1 MAAFERARELLERG
15 REGAA
20 AEAAE
25 EAKRLAP
32 RSGAVR
38 ELLGLAL
45 YGAGRYRDSLREIQ
59 AYRRMTGR
67 LDQNHLAADSYRAI
81 GAPEKAV
88 PLAREAIAAR
98 LPVDVRAE
106 AAIVGA
112 AALADLARYDEALG
126 LLRRFPVQ
134 SDVGR
139 PSDLRIWYMTGDVLD
154 FAGEVSGGF
163 QDEMGELVGRL
174 NDATTA
180 ACQFAEEPALERLV
194 FWCRPEVVA
203 AINYAE
209 PARDGR
215 LRFPVF
221 KALRP
226 DVPPVSCRVSETE

>member
-139 PSDLRIWYMTGDVLD
+139 PSDLRIWYMTGDVLER
-154 FAGEVSGGF
+154 AGRRSEAA
-163 QDEMGELVGRL
+163 DEFRRIVRH
-174 NDATTA
+174 DADAFDA
-180 ACQFAEEPALERLV
+180 AERL
-194 FWCRPEVVA
+194 
-203 AINYAE
+203 
-209 PARDGR
+209 ARLSDPGGR
-215 LRFPVF
+215 R
-221 KALRP
+221 RG
-226 DVPPVSCRVSETE
+226 